1 MKKFKIFLD
10 QWGFLILI
18 VLLLLI
24 AFFVI
29 RGFYK
34 TPAQEDLKD
43 YKEKVELINKLRDA
57 LADER
62 TALYST
68 IDRYN
73 AEIDNYQRQI
83 SNINKLVEANNNTI
97 KELNKQRENLS
108 RFNNYSSDELKE
120 FFSNLR

>member
-1 MKKFKIFLD
+1 MKKFKQFLD
-10 QWGFLILI
+10 EWGFLILI

-34 TPAQEDLKD
+34 TDAQKGLED
-43 YKEKVELINKLRDA
+43 YKEKVELINRIRDA

-62 TALYST
+62 TALNAT
-68 IDRYN
+68 MDRYDE
-73 AEIDNYQRQI
+73 EIEKYKSRI
-83 SNINKLVEANNNTI
+83 SDVNKLIEANNKTI